1 MINEIIK
8 RNGVTFGILIG
19 IFSALIT
26 AAIYTIDINLFLS
39 LWLGISIYVLYFVLC
54 IVLLRKTKKE
64 LNNVFSYKEAFTT
77 YFITVLLIIAISTL
91 FNIILFNFI
100 DPSAKETLKE
110 LTAKYTIEM
119 MQKFDAPAS
128 KINEALTK
136 LKDSNPYSTIE
147 LLKGSLYSIVFSSI
161 IGLFMA
167 AFFKS
172 NTPTSQD
179 YK

>member
-1 MINEIIK
+1 MVNEIIK
-8 RNGVTFGILIG
+8 SNGITFGIAIG
-19 IFSALIT
+19 IFSALTT
-26 AAIYTIDINLFLS
+26 AAIYAIDINLFLS
-39 LWLGISIYVLYFVLC
+39 LWLGISIYILYFVLC
-54 IVLLRKTKKE
+54 IVLLRKTKKD
-64 LNNVFSYKEAFTT
+64 LNDIFSYKEAFTT
-77 YFITVLLIIAISTL
+77 YFIAVLIIIAISTL
-91 FNIILFNFI
+91 FNILLFNFI
-100 DPSAKETLKE
+100 DPSAKDTLKE

-128 KINEALTK
+128 KINEAINK
-136 LKDSNPYSTIE
+136 LKESNPYSIVE

-172 NTPTSQD
+172 NSTSQD